1 MGSGQKNP
9 SKGTVYVL
17 HAEEGVKIE
26 ILDVYGR
33 KVGEFAIENGT
44 IELPT
49 HLVNGMYVLRSA
61 DWERPLKLQ
70 LLR

>member
-1 MGSGQKNP
+1 VVYPNP

-17 HAEEGVKIE
+17 HAEEGVTIE
-26 ILDVYGR
+26 ILDLYGR
-33 KVGEFAIENGT
+33 KVGAAVIENGT

-61 DWERPLKLQ
+61 SLESPLKLQ

>member
-1 MGSGQKNP
+1 MVYPNP
-9 SKGTVYVL
+9 SKWTVCVL
-17 HAEEGVKIE
+17 HAEDGVKIE

-33 KVGEFAIENGT
+33 KVGASVIENGA

-61 DWERPLKLQ
+61 ALESPLKLQ

>member
-1 MGSGQKNP
+1 M
-9 SKGTVYVL
+9 YVL
-17 HAEEGVKIE
+17 QVEESVKIE

-33 KVGEFAIENGT
+33 KVGAAVIENGA

-61 DWERPLKLQ
+61 TLESPLKFQ